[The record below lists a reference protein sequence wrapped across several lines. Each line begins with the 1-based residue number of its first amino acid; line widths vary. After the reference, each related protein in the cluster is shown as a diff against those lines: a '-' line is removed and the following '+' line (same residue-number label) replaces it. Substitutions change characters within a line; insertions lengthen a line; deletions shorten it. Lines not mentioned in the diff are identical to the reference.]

1 MRYTVRYIPLRK
13 IKPGEA
19 PGMTARLRKLR
30 ALMWDSLHL
39 IVVRR
44 NRRDGSYSLLLG
56 RTRYDYLLSHTKRL
70 AAPCLID
77 DSPPRIRVREF
88 GRRVRAMIERAPA
101 LSIIRALRRAD
112 PRFGRLTRRQQLQ
125 VLLLAIR
132 YRETVVAAMIAAI
145 DRIGMN
151 GPHRP

>member
-1 MRYTVRYIPLRK
+1 MRYTIRYIPLRK
-13 IKPGEA
+13 IKPGEV

-56 RTRYDYLLSHTKRL
+56 RTRYDYLLSHTKKL
-70 AAPCLID
+70 AAPCLVEE
-77 DSPPRIRVREF
+77 SPPRLSFRDF
-88 GRRVRAMIERAPA
+88 GRRVRVMIDRAPA

-112 PRFGRLTRRQQLQ
+112 PRFSRLSRRQQFR

-145 DRIGMN
+145 DRM
-151 GPHRP
+151 HEETA